1 MKFWRQLLRG
11 LPVVALVCGVLP
23 APVEAQFSQ
32 QAKLVGTGAI
42 GGSAQGA
49 SSALS
54 WNGNTALVGGPG
66 DASGML
72 NNRGAA

>member
-1 MKFWRQLLRG
+1 MKFRQEILFG
-11 LPVVALVCGVLP
+11 LAVVALVFGTMPGP
-23 APVEAQFSQ
+23 AEAHFSQ